1 MWCSNVSARRVS
13 TVPSEKGVAMY
24 DNNLQVYVAIPKSFF
39 KGNFLIIIGILPG
52 LKYRKQHMN
61 RRI

>member
-24 DNNLQVYVAIPKSFF
+24 DNNLQVYMAIPKASQSQIF
-39 KGNFLIIIGILPG
+39 
-52 LKYRKQHMN
+52 
-61 RRI
+61 